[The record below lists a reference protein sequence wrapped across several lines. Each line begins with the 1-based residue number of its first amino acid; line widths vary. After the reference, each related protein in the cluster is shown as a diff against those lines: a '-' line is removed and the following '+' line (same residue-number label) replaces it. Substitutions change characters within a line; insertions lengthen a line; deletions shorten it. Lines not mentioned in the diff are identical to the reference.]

1 MLIKAKVTLL
11 VKLDVPRKQPDVIK
25 TKQVVQVLSDFKYK
39 CPG

>member
-1 MLIKAKVTLL
+1 MLSKAKDTLL
-11 VKLDVPRKQPDVIK
+11 VKLDATRKQPHIIR